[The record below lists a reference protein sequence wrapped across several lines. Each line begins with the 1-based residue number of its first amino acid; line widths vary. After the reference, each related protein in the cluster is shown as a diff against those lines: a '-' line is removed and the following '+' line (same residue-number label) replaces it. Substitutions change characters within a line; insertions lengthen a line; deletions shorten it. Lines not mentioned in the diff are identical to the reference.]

1 MTEERYAP
9 EEEAPQG
16 VPGEPENTDNDAAV
30 EDEPEDEDTGED
42 TEKQDQQTG

>member
-1 MTEERYAP
+1 MTEEKYAP

-16 VPGEPENTDNDAAV
+16 VPGEPENTDSDAAV
-30 EDEPEDEDTGED
+30 EDEPEDEDTED